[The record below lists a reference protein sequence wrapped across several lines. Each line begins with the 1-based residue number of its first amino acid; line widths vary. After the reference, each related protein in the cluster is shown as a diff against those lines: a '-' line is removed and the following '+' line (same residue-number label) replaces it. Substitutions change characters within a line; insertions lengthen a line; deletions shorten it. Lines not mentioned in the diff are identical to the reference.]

1 MTPNQIKKIRVN
13 LESLIKAQNLLKY
26 NTMKIS
32 GELEPFL
39 DNLIAEYVQTVHAS
53 WHQITDYYATRQMP
67 DKVQLINNESLKA
80 EHEALNQVAVRI
92 MTITELSQ
100 ES

>member
-13 LESLIKAQNLLKY
+13 LESLIKAQNLLQY

-39 DNLIAEYVQTVHAS
+39 DNLIAEYVQTVDES
-53 WHQITDYYATRQMP
+53 RHQIVDHYSRQQMP
-67 DKVQLINNESLKA
+67 DKVQLMNNEFLRA
-80 EHEALNQVAVRI
+80 ENEALNQVAERV
-92 MTITELSQ
+92 MAITELSQ